1 MSIRKEEIINKYYL
15 DNYSEMIAFCFSI
28 CRNIQMAEDLIQN
41 IFLKL
46 LIKNNFSEIRNLE
59 SYVFRCIRWNTYT
72 HLKKIKKHNQ
82 ILDLI
87 LLEDKSYSKNENN
100 YDFLKE
106 KIIEDCI
113 KKLPKRRGK
122 VFVLKR
128 IEHKSIKEISKEL
141 SISEKTVENHITHAL
156 KDLKTT
162 LAYIRYV

>member
-1 MSIRKEEIINKYYL
+1 MKLFFYAINL
-15 DNYSEMIAFCFSI
+15 
-28 CRNIQMAEDLIQN
+28 
-41 IFLKL
+41 
-46 LIKNNFSEIRNLE
+46 NFFINLA
-59 SYVFRCIRWNTYT
+59 
-72 HLKKIKKHNQ
+72 LQ

-87 LLEDKSYSKNENN
+87 LLEDKRYSKNENN
-100 YDFLKE
+100 CDFLKE

-113 KKLPKRRGK
+113 NKLPKRRGK